1 MKSGFSALD
10 APTQI
15 LIGDRT
21 HGRPD
26 ARRPRDTAVHAPAA
40 ALRREPR
47 PAVAA
52 ATTLSS
58 HAGAA
63 AGQRSGADPA
73 DRPVPL
79 RKIALWLAAVA
90 LAGTIVLAVG
100 VAVASDGLPGA
111 ADGYKSTR
119 SMPPAVALAT

>member
-1 MKSGFSALD
+1 MKSGYSALD

-15 LIGDRT
+15 LTGDRS

-26 ARRPRDTAVHAPAA
+26 ARRPRDAAVHAPAA

-52 ATTLSS
+52 AAPLPSR
-58 HAGAA
+58 AGAT

-90 LAGTIVLAVG
+90 LAGAFALAVG
-100 VAVASDGLPGA
+100 VAVASDGPPGGA
-111 ADGYKSTR
+111 GGYKSTR
-119 SMPPAVALAT
+119 STPPAVAFAT